1 MKDAIPI
8 FNTIAQARGGN
19 TPGRPWFSVQA
30 AADEH
35 TILIHD
41 QIGKDWWTDDGI
53 ASKEFAL
60 EFGKIPA
67 GRKIK
72 LRINSNGGSVHD
84 GLAIH
89 NIVAERRQDVTVVV
103 DGVAASIASVIA
115 LAGHKTVM
123 PKNALFMIHNPWS
136 RVTGDEHAMRKAADM
151 LRIHGDAIAQV
162 YTDRTKKPKDEILAA
177 MNAETWMTGETAIQW
192 GFATDVTGDDVSAA
206 ISPEVLNA
214 APEAIR
220 VAAQSTA
227 SRSRSASGDPANI
240 MNRNQIIA
248 LLKKHGVQVDDNAT
262 DSALAALLE
271 TTLARASTAPA
282 ASANPQ
288 AAAQAPTQPAAQ
300 APAAATD
307 TTIVH
312 MQAQLETLRRER
324 DTERA
329 NRIGR
334 DVDALIVNNQIP
346 ANSREDWVKR
356 ATADETVLNS
366 LRALPQNLPGTSP
379 AHSIRITAEDP
390 TVIVGELAN
399 IRSRVAAS
407 DRFNPNVARERGMA
421 FAMEYGRNR
430 DRILTVLNT
439 NTIDTGLKRQ
449 AIIQEVMMGFA
460 KKLLPLRAFSSV
472 FNAELE
478 GTDKVNVPFV
488 DLHSTASTDY
498 NGSNGYVMGDSTNS
512 SKEITIN
519 KRKYQA
525 LGVTSSEVRRQPFLL
540 LAQQLEQRIATLG
553 SNIFA
558 DVLSIVTA
566 ANYGAAAKVSAA
578 AAFDAQD
585 VADIKGACDTAEW
598 PDVGRSLILV
608 STHDVALLKDT
619 AVAAAM
625 NYGGSEAIRQGRIPS
640 LFGFDYF
647 PCNNVPANSESLVGM
662 ASHRSCIVFA
672 QAPIMPTEEVMQQL
686 TAYEVFVDPV
696 TGASFEY
703 RRWGSA
709 DYDTTKQV
717 VEANYGYAL
726 GNAAAIKRI
735 TSA

>member
-1 MKDAIPI
+1 MNDRIPI

-53 ASKEFAL
+53 ASKDFAAEL
-60 EFGKIPA
+60 AKVPA

-72 LRINSNGGSVHD
+72 VRINSNGGSVHD

-89 NIVAERRQDVTVVV
+89 NMLAERRQDVTVVV

-123 PKNALFMIHNPWS
+123 PKNALLMIHNPWS

-300 APAAATD
+300 APAAVTD

-312 MQAQLETLRRER
+312 MQAQLDTLRRER

-334 DVDALIVNNQIP
+334 EVDALIANNQIP

-366 LRALPQNLPGTSP
+366 LRALPQNLPGTTP

-399 IRSRVAAS
+399 IRSRVSNA
-407 DRFNPNVARERGMA
+407 DRFNPHAARSAGVV
-421 FAMEYGRNR
+421 FANEFRRHR
-430 DRILTVLNT
+430 DRIMPVLNT
-439 NTIDTGLKRQ
+439 NTISTELKRQ
-449 AIIQEVMMGFA
+449 VILQEAIEGFA
-460 KKLLPLRAFSSV
+460 IALLPLNAFSTV
-472 FNAELE
+472 LGGITLE
-478 GTDKVNVPFV
+478 GTNKVNVPFV
-488 DLHSTASTDY
+488 DVVGTASTSFSSSY
-498 NGSNGYVMGDSTNS
+498 TMGDTATAQREVNV
-512 SKEITIN
+512 N
-519 KRKYQA
+519 QRLYQA
-525 LGVTSSEVRRQPFLL
+525 FAWTSDELRRQPAINILTHVKKRV
-540 LAQQLEQRIATLG
+540 ERLG
-553 SNIFA
+553 Y
-558 DVLSIVTA
+558 DVVQSVLGNVTA
-566 ANYGAAAKVSAA
+566 ANFGSASFTGAASGFDSDDIADLAGVCSAA
-578 AAFDAQD
+578 NW
-585 VADIKGACDTAEW
+585 GNM
-598 PDVGRSLILV
+598 RSLILSV
-608 STHDVALLKDT
+608 TYHTALLKDT
-619 AVAAAM
+619 SIKSALG
-625 NYGGSEAIRQGRIPS
+625 YGGTEGIRTGRPPRIN
-640 LFGFDYF
+640 GFDIYESNF
-647 PCNNVPANSESLVGM
+647 VPSNSENLVGM
-662 ASHRSCIVFA
+662 AAHPAGLLFVN
-672 QAPIMPTEEVMQQL
+672 APIAPTPEVLQNLSQ
-686 TAYEVFVDPV
+686 YEAVVDPA
-696 TGASFEY
+696 TGATIEF
-703 RRWGSA
+703 RRWGSPDSDA
-709 DYDTTKQV
+709 TKQV
-717 VEANYGYAL
+717 IECNFGSAY
-726 GNAAAIKRI
+726 GNAAAIKRLV
-735 TSA
+735 SA

>member
-1 MKDAIPI
+1 MNDRIPI

-53 ASKEFAL
+53 ASKDFAAEL
-60 EFGKIPA
+60 AKVPA

-72 LRINSNGGSVHD
+72 VRINSNGGSVHD

-89 NIVAERRQDVTVVV
+89 NMLAERRQDVTVVV

-123 PKNALFMIHNPWS
+123 PKNALLMIHNPWS

-271 TTLARASTAPA
+271 TTLAKATTPVASTAG
-282 ASANPQ
+282 NDRKVVLVDDK
-288 AAAQAPTQPAAQ
+288 
-300 APAAATD
+300 PAAATD
-307 TTIVH
+307 PTIVH
-312 MQAQLETLRRER
+312 MQAQLDTLRRER

-334 DVDALIVNNQIP
+334 EVDALIANNQIP

-366 LRALPQNLPGTSP
+366 LRALPQNLPGTTP

-399 IRSRVAAS
+399 IRSRVSNA
-407 DRFNPNVARERGMA
+407 DRFNPHAARSAGVV
-421 FAMEYGRNR
+421 FANEFRRHR
-430 DRILTVLNT
+430 DRIMPVLNT
-439 NTIDTGLKRQ
+439 NTISTELKRQ
-449 AIIQEVMMGFA
+449 VILQEAIEGFA
-460 KKLLPLRAFSSV
+460 IALLPLNAFSTV
-472 FNAELE
+472 LGGITLE
-478 GTDKVNVPFV
+478 GTNKVNVPFV
-488 DLHSTASTDY
+488 DVVGTASTSFSSSY
-498 NGSNGYVMGDSTNS
+498 TMGDTTTAQREVNV
-512 SKEITIN
+512 N
-519 KRKYQA
+519 QRLYQA
-525 LGVTSSEVRRQPFLL
+525 FSWTSDELRRQPALNIL
-540 LAQQLEQRIATLG
+540 THVKKRVERLG
-553 SNIFA
+553 Y
-558 DVLSIVTA
+558 DVVQSVLGNVTA
-566 ANYGAAAKVSAA
+566 ANFGAASFTGAAAGFDSDDIAELAGVCSAA
-578 AAFDAQD
+578 NW
-585 VADIKGACDTAEW
+585 GNM
-598 PDVGRSLILV
+598 RSLILSV
-608 STHDVALLKDT
+608 TYHTALLKDSGIKS
-619 AVAAAM
+619 ALG
-625 NYGGSEAIRQGRIPS
+625 YGGTEGIRTGRPPRINGFDIYEANFIPS
-640 LFGFDYF
+640 
-647 PCNNVPANSESLVGM
+647 NSENLVGM
-662 ASHRSCIVFA
+662 AANPAGLLFVN
-672 QAPIMPTEEVMQQL
+672 APIAPTPEVLQNLSQ
-686 TAYEVFVDPV
+686 YEAVVDPA
-696 TGASFEY
+696 TNATIEF
-703 RRWGSA
+703 RRWGSPDSDA
-709 DYDTTKQV
+709 TKQV
-717 VEANYGYAL
+717 IECNFGSAY
-726 GNAAAIKRI
+726 GNAAAIKRLV
-735 TSA
+735 SA

>member
-1 MKDAIPI
+1 MNQHTPA
-8 FNTIAQARGGN
+8 FNTIAQAKGG
-19 TPGRPWFSVQA
+19 TDPRRPWFSVQA

-41 QIGKDWWTDDGI
+41 QIGTDWWTGDGI
-53 ASKEFAL
+53 ASKD
-60 EFGKIPA
+60 FGAELAKIPA

-72 LRINSNGGSVHD
+72 VRINSNGGSVHD

-89 NIVAERRQDVTVVV
+89 NMLAERRQDVTVVV

-136 RVTGDEHAMRKAADM
+136 RVTGDEHAMRKAAEM
-151 LRIHGDAIAQV
+151 LKIHGDAIAQV
-162 YTDRTKKPKDEILAA
+162 YTDRTKKPKAEILDA
-177 MNAETWMTGETAIQW
+177 MNAETWMTGEDAIRW
-192 GFATDVTGDDVSAA
+192 GFATDVTSDDVSAS

-271 TTLARASTAPA
+271 TTLAKATAPA
-282 ASANPQ
+282 ASATPQ
-288 AAAQAPTQPAAQ
+288 AAAQAPAQPATQAQ
-300 APAAATD
+300 AAATD
-307 TTIVH
+307 PTIVQ
-312 MQAQLETLRRER
+312 MQAQLDTLRRER
-324 DTERA
+324 DAERT

-334 DVDALIVNNQIP
+334 EVDALIANNQIP
-346 ANSREDWVKR
+346 ANTREDWVKR
-356 ATADETVLNS
+356 ATVDETVLNS

-390 TVIVGELAN
+390 GVIVGELAN
-399 IRSRVAAS
+399 IRSRVAVA
-407 DRFNPNVARERGMA
+407 DRFNPNVARERGTA
-421 FAMEYGRNR
+421 FAMEYQRNR
-430 DRILTVLNT
+430 DRILPILNT

-540 LAQQLEQRIATLG
+540 LAQQLEQRVATLG

-578 AAFDAQD
+578 ASFDAQD
-585 VADIKGACDTAEW
+585 VADIKGTCDTAEW

-647 PCNNVPANSESLVGM
+647 PCNNVPANAENLVGM
-662 ASHRSCIVFA
+662 ASHRSGIVFA

-735 TSA
+735 TSS